1 MSSCALSHW
10 CHFMVIL
17 LLTGVAVWR
26 AQSLVVPEEA
36 AQVKML
42 WEAPED
48 DWEEYILTHMHTIRA
63 KYFPKKTP
71 EQVRQTLDPETLRR
85 PAACVRRPASLCSLA
100 AE

>member
-1 MSSCALSHW
+1 M
-10 CHFMVIL
+10 
-17 LLTGVAVWR
+17 GV

-71 EQVRQTLDPETLRR
+71 EQVS
-85 PAACVRRPASLCSLA
+85 A
-100 AE
+100 